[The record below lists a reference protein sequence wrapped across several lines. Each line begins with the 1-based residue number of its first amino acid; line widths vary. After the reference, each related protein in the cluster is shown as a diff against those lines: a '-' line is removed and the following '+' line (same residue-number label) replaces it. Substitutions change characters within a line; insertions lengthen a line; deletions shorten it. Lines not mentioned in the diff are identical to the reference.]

1 MCLPM
6 SACKQI
12 YQSLYCS
19 ASVFEVF
26 VGGGVAYEDKRTF
39 QNLIQRYCNTRCMEY
54 ISRSRKIVNNV

>member
-1 MCLPM
+1 MDNMCLPM

-26 VGGGVAYEDKRTF
+26 VGGEWH
-39 QNLIQRYCNTRCMEY
+39 M
-54 ISRSRKIVNNV
+54 KINGLFKI